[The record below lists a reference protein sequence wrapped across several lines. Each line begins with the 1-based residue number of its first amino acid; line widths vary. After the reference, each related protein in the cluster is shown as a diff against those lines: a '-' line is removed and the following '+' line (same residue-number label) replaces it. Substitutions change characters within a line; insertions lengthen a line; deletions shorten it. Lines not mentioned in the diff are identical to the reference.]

1 VIVTVTLRGL
11 SLKAFAQTEAATGAK
26 PVWHLLLGW
35 MICIPLLFFA
45 TDGTL
50 IPETGAVAYR
60 ATATGGGGGS
70 VAHQLGLAIVFFIC
84 SALIV
89 SRLPAVSSIG
99 QRTKMLVAYPV
110 LALLSSAWSL
120 QPQQSIVSGVILL
133 LFTLF
138 ALYFGVNFTPQRQFE
153 LLVMAGGMAVVLSI
167 LLAVFVP
174 SMGSGAEGWRGIFGH
189 KQNCAGATTLIL
201 VTGIHWRPAGFY
213 QRAFRVLYVVMAIGL
228 IVMSKS
234 RTGWGLALL
243 AMCLSGGIALLQK
256 LRAKDAL
263 FVGLCTIPVVAALIF
278 GGLEAAPLILSGI
291 GKDPTLSQR
300 TIIWAAVWK
309 EIARHPLLGYGYKGF
324 WTGLKG
330 ASLNVVLTSGW
341 VLAQAQNGVLDTWVQ
356 LGVSGVVLFAVV
368 VGQAIR
374 NGIRCFRG
382 TGRDSYVRW
391 CIVVILCG
399 LGYNVG
405 ESSLGIVSLVWFLF
419 LLACIGLNETA
430 HATNHLPPQSKDIQA
445 RQALSG
451 ARGPLLTGD
460 RRALAADRARCF

>member
-1 VIVTVTLRGL
+1 LKLFAEAESPHL
-11 SLKAFAQTEAATGAK
+11 SK

-60 ATATGGGGGS
+60 ATATDSGSGGA
-70 VAHQLGLAIVFFIC
+70 AHQMGLAVVFFVC
-84 SALIV
+84 SALII
-89 SRLPAVSSIG
+89 SRLPAVSSIA
-99 QRTKMLVAYPV
+99 QRTKTLIAYPL
-110 LALLSSAWSL
+110 LAIFSCVWSL
-120 QPQQSIVSGVILL
+120 QPQKSIVSGSILM

-138 ALYFGVNFTPQRQFE
+138 AMYLVINFDHQRQFE
-153 LLVMAGGMAVVLSI
+153 LLVMAGSIAVALSI
-167 LLAVFVP
+167 FLAIFVP
-174 SMGSGAEGWRGIFGH
+174 AMGSGAEGWRGIFGH

-201 VTGIHWRPAGFY
+201 VTGIHWRPSGFY
-213 QRAFRVLYVVMAIGL
+213 QRAFRVMYVVMCVGL

-243 AMCLSGGIALLQK
+243 AMCLSGGIAFLQK
-256 LRAKDAL
+256 LKAKDAL
-263 FVGLCTIPVVAALIF
+263 FVGMWVLPLVGAMAYV
-278 GGLEAAPLILSGI
+278 GKEAAPLILTGI
-291 GKDPTLSQR
+291 GKDATLSQR

-309 EIARHPLLGYGYKGF
+309 EILRHPLLGYGYKGF

-341 VLAQAQNGVLDTWVQ
+341 VLAQAQNGILDTWVQ
-356 LGVSGVVLFAVV
+356 MGIPGVAVFTVTVL
-368 VGQAIR
+368 QAIR

-382 TGRDSYVRW
+382 TGQNTYVRW
-391 CIVVILCG
+391 CIVIILCG

-405 ESSLGIVSLVWFLF
+405 ESSLGIVSLVWFFF

-430 HATNHLPPQSKDIQA
+430 HAAYPVVPHPTLKEE
-445 RQALSG
+445 RQRMRSAQG
-451 ARGPLLTGD
+451 LLTAGE
-460 RRALAADRARCF
+460 RRFYAGESWTHPHGEVG